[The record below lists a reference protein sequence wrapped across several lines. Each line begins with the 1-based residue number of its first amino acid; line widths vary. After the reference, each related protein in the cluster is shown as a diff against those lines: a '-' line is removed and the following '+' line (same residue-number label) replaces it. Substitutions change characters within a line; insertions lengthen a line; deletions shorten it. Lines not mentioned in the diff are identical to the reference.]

1 MVFPK
6 RFAEKSC
13 KYGRGYLSDTVTELR
28 RRKSPQILHDPS
40 FLGTM
45 WRGVAQGLLDGRHN
59 PSLTSFWNVSLA
71 ALCFSGYKRLARSAI
86 GGPLVTT

>member
-13 KYGRGYLSDTVTELR
+13 KCGKGYLSGTVTELR
-28 RRKSPQILHDPS
+28 RRKSPKILHEPS

-45 WRGVAQGLLDGRHN
+45 WRGAAQGLLDGRHN
-59 PSLTSFWNVSLA
+59 PSLTSFWNVCFA
-71 ALCFSGYKRLARSAI
+71 ALSFSGDKRLARSAI
-86 GGPLVTT
+86 GGPLVMA